1 MIYFKVNIKGDERQ
15 WVLESGD
22 SEILVDG
29 EKERFWFLEE
39 IQIRI
44 QCLLDIE
51 LINKE
56 GDPYIGNVNQH

>member
-56 GDPYIGNVNQH
+56 GDPDIGNVNQH